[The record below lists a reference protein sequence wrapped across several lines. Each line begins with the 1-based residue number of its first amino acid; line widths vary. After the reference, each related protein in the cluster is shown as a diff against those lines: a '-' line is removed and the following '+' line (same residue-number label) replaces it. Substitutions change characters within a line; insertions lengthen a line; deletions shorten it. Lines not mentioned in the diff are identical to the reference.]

1 MNLSLNSTT
10 AMGSSNALAA
20 DARALN
26 ALKFEAGQNNPEAV
40 RETAKQL
47 ESLFMRE
54 MIKSMREATMK
65 SGLLDGAQGDL
76 GADLLDQQ
84 LSISMSGQ
92 PGGLA
97 EAIARQLSKTMGG
110 ADAAEGD
117 EDSAM
122 PSTLSLAGRQ
132 GGFARYGGFVPPSR
146 AVAASPATHPVGAYA
161 ANAPSPQGLN
171 EFVRSH
177 AGAAERVAQTSGIPA
192 AYMLGQAG
200 HETGWGK
207 SEIRNA
213 DGSNSFNLFGIKAGK
228 GWTGKVA
235 EITTTE
241 YIAGEPR
248 KVVAKFRAYGSF
260 EESFRDYAQLINNSP
275 RYEQARAQ
283 TGSAQA
289 YASELQ
295 KAGYATDPQYAN
307 KLGRAIESTQRVR
320 G

>member
-1 MNLSLNSTT
+1 MSLSLNSTVS
-10 AMGSSNALAA
+10 MGTSNALAV
-20 DARALN
+20 DARSLN
-26 ALKFEAGQNNPEAV
+26 ALKYQAGQSNPEAV

-76 GADLLDQQ
+76 GADMLDQQ
-84 LSISMSGQ
+84 LSVTMSGQ

-97 EAIARQLSKTMGG
+97 DAIARQLSKAMGG
-110 ADAAEGD
+110 VTEGEGEGEDAL
-117 EDSAM
+117 

-132 GGFARYGGFVPPSR
+132 GGFARYGGFVQNKSI
-146 AVAASPATHPVGAYA
+146 AATASVGAYA
-161 ANAPSPQGLN
+161 ANAPSPRGLDN
-171 EFVRSH
+171 FVRSH
-177 AGAAERVAQTSGIPA
+177 AVAAERVAQASGIPA

-213 DGSNSFNLFGIKAGK
+213 DGSNSFNLFGIKAG
-228 GWTGKVA
+228 GSWTGKVA

-241 YIAGEPR
+241 YIDGVPR
-248 KVVAKFRAYGSF
+248 KVTAKFRANNSF

-275 RYEQARAQ
+275 RYEKARAQ
-283 TGSAQA
+283 TGSALA

-295 KAGYATDPQYAN
+295 KAGYATDPHYAN
-307 KLGRAIESTQRVR
+307 KLNRAIQSTQRVQ
-320 G
+320 GTQA

>member
-1 MNLSLNSTT
+1 MSLSSNAAL
-10 AMGSSNALAA
+10 GSSNALAA
-20 DARALN
+20 DGRALN
-26 ALKFEAGQNNPEAV
+26 ALKFEAGKSNPEAIG
-40 RETAKQL
+40 ETAKQL

-54 MIKSMREATMK
+54 MIKSMRAATMK
-65 SGLLDGAQGDL
+65 SGLLDSAQGDL
-76 GADLLDQQ
+76 SADLLDQQ
-84 LSISMSGQ
+84 LSVAMSGQ

-97 EAIARQLSKTMGG
+97 EAIARQLAKTMGAA
-110 ADAAEGD
+110 ADD
-117 EDSAM
+117 TDDNS
-122 PSTLSLAGRQ
+122 STLSLATRS
-132 GGFARYGGFVPPSR
+132 GGFARYGGFVPSVG
-146 AVAASPATHPVGAYA
+146 VAATNPVNAYA
-161 ANAPSPQGLN
+161 AQAPSPQGLN
-171 EFVRSH
+171 DFVRSH
-177 AGAAERVAQTSGIPA
+177 AAAAERVAQASGIPA

-241 YIAGEPR
+241 YVDGEPR
-248 KVVAKFRAYGSF
+248 KVVAKFRAYDSF

-275 RYEQARAQ
+275 RYEKARAQ
-283 TGSAQA
+283 TGSAMA

-307 KLGRAIESTQRVR
+307 KLSRAIESTLRVPSSQA
-320 G
+320 

>member
-1 MNLSLNSTT
+1 MSMSLNSTVS
-10 AMGSSNALAA
+10 MGTSNALAV
-20 DARALN
+20 DARSLN
-26 ALKFEAGQNNPEAV
+26 ALKYEAGKNNPEAV

-65 SGLLDGAQGDL
+65 SGLLDGAQGNL
-76 GADLLDQQ
+76 GADMLDQQ
-84 LSISMSGQ
+84 LSVSMSGQ

-97 EAIARQLSKTMGG
+97 DAIARQLAKAMGG
-110 ADAAEGD
+110 ASEDEGD
-117 EDSAM
+117 EAL

-132 GGFARYGGFVPPSR
+132 GGFARYGGFVQNKS
-146 AVAASPATHPVGAYA
+146 VAATSSVGAYA
-161 ANAPSPQGLN
+161 ANAPSPQGLDN
-171 EFVRSH
+171 FVRSH

-213 DGSNSFNLFGIKAGK
+213 DGSNSFNLFGIKAG
-228 GWTGKVA
+228 GSWTGKVA

-241 YIAGEPR
+241 YIDGVPR
-248 KVVAKFRAYGSF
+248 KVTAKFRAYGSF
-260 EESFRDYAQLINNSP
+260 EESFRDYAQLINNNP
-275 RYEQARAQ
+275 RYEKARAQ
-283 TGSAQA
+283 TGSALA

-307 KLGRAIESTQRVR
+307 KLNRAIQSTQRVQDSQA
-320 G
+320 